1 MNSRERVIAAINF
14 MRPDRCPIMH
24 SILPGAALK
33 YGEGLF
39 AILRRYPNDF
49 GPSEFKVPRVE
60 ELTPD
65 YRKGVHRDD
74 WGTTWRS
81 TVDGIHGQVYDY
93 PLKDYGDLADYKFP
107 PLPNEEDIETLKTRV
122 KETKDKGYFAIAGF
136 NPGNYFERM
145 QWLRGFVNLMGDFSM
160 RTKGVYR
167 LADLLLEYCLQA
179 MGKTL
184 EAKPHMVS
192 LGDDWGTQEGL
203 MVSPTFWREFFK
215 PRYRRMFDLVHD
227 HGAYVW
233 FHSDGYI
240 MDIIPDLYEIGVN
253 VLWPQFSCHN
263 LEELAEATRE
273 RICVASD
280 IDRQY
285 IMPRGTPEEAR
296 AYVKRVIDLFGYG
309 SNGGLIGRGEVNI
322 DVPLEN
328 VEAVYETFFT
338 YGRYT
343 W

>member
-24 SILPGAALK
+24 SVLPGAALK

-39 AILRRYPNDF
+39 NILRRCPQDF
-49 GPSEFKVPRVE
+49 GPSEFKVPRLD

-65 YRKGVHRDD
+65 YRRGVHRDE

-93 PLKDYGDLADYKFP
+93 PLRDYDDLADYKFP
-107 PLPNEEDIETLKTRV
+107 PLSKGEDLERLKIRV
-122 KETKDKGYFAIAGF
+122 KETKDEGYFAIVGF

-145 QWLRGFVNLMGDFSM
+145 QWLRGFVNLMRDFSK

-167 LADLLLEYCLQA
+167 FADLLLEYSLQA
-179 MGKTL
+179 IEKVL
-184 EAKPHMVS
+184 EAKPDMVS
-192 LGDDWGTQEGL
+192 FADDWGTQERL

-215 PRYRRMFDLVHD
+215 PRYRRMFDHVHD

-253 VLWPQFSCHN
+253 VLWPQFSCHK
-263 LEELAEATRE
+263 LEELAKATRE

-309 SNGGLIGRGEVNI
+309 GNGGLIGRGEVNI

-338 YGRYT
+338 YGRYA